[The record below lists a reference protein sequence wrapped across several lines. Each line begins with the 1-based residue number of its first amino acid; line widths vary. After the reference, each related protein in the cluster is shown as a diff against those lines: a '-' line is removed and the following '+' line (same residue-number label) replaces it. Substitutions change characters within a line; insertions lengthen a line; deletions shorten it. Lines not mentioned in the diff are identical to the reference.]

1 MMKLFFFSPSNNNMY
16 VDSDIKTLK
25 HFRKHERI
33 SLIHM
38 QALKITFSG
47 LYLWVIVC

>member
-1 MMKLFFFSPSNNNMY
+1 MKLLLLFFFFPINNNLY

-38 QALKITFSG
+38 LALKITFSG
-47 LYLWVIVC
+47 LYL